1 MTEQI
6 FINFAVCFI
15 LRGRDTLID
24 FLRFISSRHDFRLF
38 TVLYFSVRSSRS
50 RALRYGL
57 PILHECQ
64 NYLGG
69 RGISKRS
76 HEKIGDVTSLASFA
90 LCCES

>member
-24 FLRFISSRHDFRLF
+24 FLRFISGRHDFRLF

-50 RALRYGL
+50 RAT
-57 PILHECQ
+57 H
-64 NYLGG
+64 
-69 RGISKRS
+69 
-76 HEKIGDVTSLASFA
+76 LA
-90 LCCES
+90 